1 MLIILPSGKMVFISC
16 SMVPWQRISVDA
28 VFETQQI
35 GTYAAV
41 EQDEIYLYDTLGRK
55 LQTDVDGNY
64 LYGDRIFKMSGNRIE
79 TVQAAAR
86 ESDGI
91 SYYLKE
97 QEDGN
102 GQAIFCNKGRN

>member
-1 MLIILPSGKMVFISC
+1 
-16 SMVPWQRISVDA
+16 MVPWQRISVDA

-64 LYGDRIFKMSGNRIE
+64 LYEDRIFKMSGNRIE
-79 TVQAAAR
+79 TVQAAA
-86 ESDGI
+86 
-91 SYYLKE
+91 
-97 QEDGN
+97 
-102 GQAIFCNKGRN
+102 GRVMVFSII